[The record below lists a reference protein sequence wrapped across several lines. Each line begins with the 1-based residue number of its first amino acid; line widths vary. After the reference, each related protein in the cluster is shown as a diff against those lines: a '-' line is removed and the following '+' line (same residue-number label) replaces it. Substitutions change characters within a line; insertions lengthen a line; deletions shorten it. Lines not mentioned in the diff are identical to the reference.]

1 MREARYTVEKVKP
14 IALAHD
20 SAAYLS
26 TYMPLE
32 TIRDGECPDEL
43 RLPIFDGR
51 KVIPWHRIAWFQRVS
66 LKLLA
71 EQLLLGCK
79 LEADHLGRGLYIPG
93 ELARQKVTLRP
104 GLVMFASANN
114 PGALEVANDLAS
126 GMEGKFVVTSD
137 PASLRSEDGKKAAA
151 THLLLYLNDQTYVGE
166 AGERLADEL
175 RLAREEGSA
184 ISVCMVHENDEA
196 RGGCTFAT
204 FFDGRTPQDLMQDGL
219 YKALAIAMYVEE
231 FWPVSVALVA
241 KEMGATGRAFGGFT
255 TALALRTE
263 GAYLTEGETIWPE
276 LVGLPENSPPGKPRP
291 RIRSSLLSKK
301 GADSKMD
308 LLVRSFDF

>member
-1 MREARYTVEKVKP
+1 M
-14 IALAHD
+14 
-20 SAAYLS
+20 
-26 TYMPLE
+26 
-32 TIRDGECPDEL
+32 
-43 RLPIFDGR
+43 
-51 KVIPWHRIAWFQRVS
+51 S

-79 LEADHLGRGLYIPG
+79 LEVDHLGRGLYIPG

-114 PGALEVANDLAS
+114 PGALEVARDLAA
-126 GMEGKFVVTSD
+126 GMEGKFVVTSN
-137 PASLRSEDGKKAAA
+137 PASLRSEDGKKAKA
-151 THLLLYLNDQTYVGE
+151 THLLLYLNDQTYGGE

-175 RLAREEGSA
+175 RLVREEGSD
-184 ISVCMVHENDEA
+184 ISVCMVHENDEV
-196 RGGCTFAT
+196 RGGCTFAA

-219 YKALAIAMYVEE
+219 YKALAIALYVEE

-255 TALALRTE
+255 TALALRSTALALE

-276 LVGLPENSPPGKPRP
+276 LVSLSRTLTLTLALALALALDDIARAGLTRP
-291 RIRSSLLSKK
+291 
-301 GADSKMD
+301 
-308 LLVRSFDF
+308 